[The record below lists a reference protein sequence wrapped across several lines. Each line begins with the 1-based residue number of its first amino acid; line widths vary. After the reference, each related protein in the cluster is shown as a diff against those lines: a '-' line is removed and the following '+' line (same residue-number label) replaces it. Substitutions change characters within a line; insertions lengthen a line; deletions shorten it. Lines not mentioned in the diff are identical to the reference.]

1 MPIHNSDVSEVFSKV
16 ADLLEIQGANAFR
29 VRA

>member
-1 MPIHNSDVSEVFSKV
+1 MENIQIAKTFEEV
-16 ADLLEIQGANAFR
+16 ADLLEIQGANTFR